1 MLGLEGLDDHDFTN
15 YKDRM
20 LSIETVQSRIGGA
33 REGRCLNTTVF
44 PADMRCLTTIMMF
57 NMYLVRKLTTIN
69 NARAIFLMELKENTF
84 IDISSHIFDTIVDVT
99 RTTSRAKLI
108 FPSLL
113 MRLFRLKGVAI
124 LQDISL
130 MLTSSAINKLTITRI
145 QVHLPGDEDE
155 GDQGEGEP
163 METET
168 DAAREPSSS
177 RGQGKRS
184 KASSLSVVPPD
195 AFQIILERIDGLR
208 DVQNEHIDRMAAI
221 QDQLN
226 ILSTKFDSINTQ

>member
-15 YKDRM
+15 YKDMM

-221 QDQLN
+221 QD
-226 ILSTKFDSINTQ
+226 